1 MPDQSIQV
9 GQNHF
14 VLHRWPLGSDVS
26 LRAWDAADEYLL
38 DYLFRKDLFG
48 NQRLLIVNDSF
59 GALTVAL
66 HNQQP
71 EVMSDSFCSQ
81 LATRYNLQIN
91 HLSVDQVKLISSL
104 DEPSG
109 ILDWLIIK
117 VPKTLALLE
126 YQLIRLRPY
135 ITPDT
140 QIIIAGM
147 VKNLP
152 TSVWKLLDRLVGVTD
167 TSLAKKKA
175 KLIFSQLNPTLDL
188 PSNPYPVQYNLEHT
202 DYLISNHANV
212 FSRDSLDIGTR
223 FFLQHLPINPNFR
236 NIVDLGCGNGVV
248 GLIAATKNP
257 VATIY
262 FVDES
267 YMAVASARDNFKRV
281 FTDTRQVKFLV
292 GDGLTAFDNESIDVM
307 LCNPPFHQNH
317 SLSDTVATNMF
328 KQSRRVLKKGGEI
341 WVIGNRHLP
350 YYSDLKKIFSS
361 CLLISSNAK
370 FCIFKA
376 TKNI

>member
-1 MPDQSIQV
+1 MQV

-14 VLHRWPLGSDVS
+14 VLHRWPLRSEAS

-38 DYLFRKDLFG
+38 DYLFGKGLSG
-48 NQRLLIVNDSF
+48 NQRVLIVNDSF
-59 GALTVAL
+59 GALAVAL
-66 HNQQP
+66 HKQKP

-81 LATRYNLQIN
+81 LATRYNLQAN
-91 HLSVDQVKLISSL
+91 HLSIDQVKLISSL
-104 DEPSG
+104 DDPAD
-109 ILDWLIIK
+109 ILDWLVIK

-126 YQLIRLRPY
+126 YQLIRLHPY

-152 TSVWKLLDRLVGVTD
+152 TSVWKLLERLVGVTD

-175 KLIFSQLNPTLDL
+175 KLIFSQLKPALVL
-188 PSNPYPVQYNLEHT
+188 PSNPYPIQYHLEHT
-202 DYLISNHANV
+202 DYIISNHANV

-223 FFLQHLPINPNFR
+223 FFLQNLPINSNFR

-248 GLIAATKNP
+248 GLMAATKNP
-257 VATIY
+257 AATMY

-267 YMAVASARDNFKRV
+267 YMAVSSAKQNFKRV
-281 FTDTRQVKFLV
+281 FADIRQANFMVS
-292 GDGLTAFDNESIDVM
+292 DGLMTFDTESIDVV

-317 SLSDTVATNMF
+317 SISDTVATSMF
-328 KQSRRVLKKGGEI
+328 KQSRYVLKKGGEL

-350 YYSDLKKIFSS
+350 YYSELKKIFSN
-361 CLLISSNAK
+361 CLLIASNTK
-370 FCIFKA
+370 FSIFKA